1 MRSTAIRF
9 AILLALGVCA
19 DRAHHL
25 WRILFLVLL
34 VLYLLQ
40 WMQIRGYA
48 MAVEVHRRQ
57 RHRFANQL
65 QVISGWIQ
73 LGKVER
79 AERFLTDVAL
89 VTIQQQGP
97 VGKMPLRWAYVL
109 VRLDTLAE
117 RYGTL
122 ILWESIDTLEYQYRM
137 LWGMDRAVRHALTI
151 ADGNPLHVKFSG
163 SNFELRV
170 DGIKRLPS
178 KHIMGVR
185 WYQDNHTVIGSWGR
199 RQGSL
204 GG

>member
-1 MRSTAIRF
+1 MKSTAIRF

-34 VLYLLQ
+34 VLYLTQ
-40 WMQIRGYA
+40 WIQMRGYA
-48 MAVEVHRRQ
+48 VAVEIHRRQ

-73 LGKVER
+73 LGRVDR
-79 AERFLTDVAL
+79 AERYLTDVAL
-89 VTIQQQGP
+89 VAVQQGSL
-97 VGKMPLRWAYVL
+97 GKMPLRWAYAL
-109 VRLDTLAE
+109 VRLDALAE
-117 RYGTL
+117 RHGTL
-122 ILWESIDTLEYQYRM
+122 ILWEAIDTVAYQYRM
-137 LWGMDRAVRHALTI
+137 LWSLDRTVRHAVLL
-151 ADGNPLHVKFSG
+151 ADGNPLQVTFSG
-163 SNFELRV
+163 SSFELRV

-199 RQGSL
+199 RQESL